1 MRVQLMMALRY
12 LRGRKLRSALT
23 TLAVVFGV
31 AVLFGMNS
39 LLPTLTQAFRQ
50 TVLATTGKV
59 DLIFTSVT
67 EGMFPADRMEVVR
80 GVNGVAEVTGSLHR
94 NVLLPPALA
103 GRAGVNA
110 LTLVGVEPEVAA
122 RLRHYPLREGR
133 FLTPDDGDVI
143 VISRG
148 LADKLALSVGD
159 TLTLPSATGTTDFE
173 IVGVLDVP
181 SLPGTEEVYVPLPA
195 AQRLLGMP
203 GQINVIEAVVK
214 PGVDRE
220 GVEMAALAALGDT
233 FKPEPPEM
241 GEELLA
247 TLQMGEIAFALFGV
261 MALAIGAFII
271 LNTFRTVVV
280 ERRHDLGMLRAVGA
294 SRRAVVGLVLAE
306 SLLQGV
312 FGTAL
317 GLIGGYGLAWLLLL
331 MVRPTMQQYLR
342 MEATTPVLT
351 LPNLLTAVVLGI
363 GATLAGG
370 LLPALSAGRVTPLE
384 ALRPVVPGAY
394 ERAARRRGI
403 AGAVLLVLAALALL
417 IGDFNLAA
425 LGTLLFLVGLVLV
438 APALVSPLARL
449 FGRLL
454 ALIFA
459 REGRLAEG
467 NLARQPNRA
476 AVTASA
482 LMVGL
487 AMILALAGMVSSLFD
502 GFMNYLDHSLH
513 TDFLLMPASLVLGG
527 GNVGAGPELVEAVRA
542 VPGVTGAT
550 TLRLGTAAVDGA
562 TLQVVGVNPET
573 YPRLSGLVFR
583 YGDPQEAFAALG
595 RERAIIVNGVFAA
608 QWQVRVGDVLTLQ
621 TPEGKR
627 EYRVVGVGSDYLNA
641 KLATG
646 YISQANLERDF
657 HQTADLLVMVEA
669 AEDADMAAVEAKLR
683 EIVGRYPSFVLT
695 EWRSFREEQQRAF
708 NRSISL
714 LNVIMVMFALPS
726 LLAMVN
732 TLTINVMERTR
743 EIGVLRAVGSTRR
756 QVRRMIVAESLLLGA
771 LGTAFGILAGLW
783 LGYVLMQGMDVS
795 GFVMPY
801 YFPYAGILL
810 AVAVGLLIGVGA
822 AVLPA
827 RRAARLDI
835 VAALRYE

>member
-67 EGMFPADRMEVVR
+67 EGTFPADRMEVVQ
-80 GVNGVAEVTGSLHR
+80 GVDGIAEVTGSLHR

-103 GRAGVNA
+103 SRAGVNA
-110 LTLVGVEPEVAA
+110 LTLVGVEPEAAA

-133 FLTPDDGDVI
+133 FLAPDDADAI

-148 LADKLALSVGD
+148 LADKLALSVGG

-203 GQINVIEAVVK
+203 GQINVIEAVVQ
-214 PGVDRE
+214 PGVDRDQ
-220 GVEMAALAALGDT
+220 VERAALAALGDT

-247 TLQMGEIAFALFGV
+247 SLQMGEIAFALFGV

-294 SRRAVVGLVLAE
+294 SRRTVVGLVLAE

-317 GLIGGYGLAWLLLL
+317 GLVGGYGLAWLLLL

-370 LLPALSAGRVTPLE
+370 LWPALSAGRVMPLE
-384 ALRPVVPGAY
+384 ALRPVVPGVY

-403 AGAVLLVLAALALL
+403 AGAVLLALAVLALL
-417 IGDFNLAA
+417 TGDFNLAA

-454 ALIFA
+454 TLVFA

-487 AMILALAGMVSSLFD
+487 AMILALAGMISSLFD
-502 GFMNYLDHSLH
+502 GFMSYLDHSLH

-562 TLQVVGVNPET
+562 TLQVVGVDPET

-583 YGDPQEAFAALG
+583 YGDPEEAFAALG

-608 QWQVRVGDVLTLQ
+608 QRQVRVGDVLILQ

-683 EIVGRYPSFVLT
+683 EIVGRYPSFVLA

-783 LGYVLMQGMDVS
+783 LGYVLVQGMNVS
-795 GFVMPY
+795 GFAMPY
-801 YFPYAGILL
+801 YFPYAGLLL

>member
-67 EGMFPADRMEVVR
+67 EGTFSADWMEVVR
-80 GVNGVAEVTGSLHR
+80 GVDGVAGVTGSLHR

-133 FLTPDDGDVI
+133 FLTPDDGDAI

-220 GVEMAALAALGDT
+220 GVERAALAALGDT

-247 TLQMGEIAFALFGV
+247 SLQMGEIAFALFGV

-294 SRRAVVGLVLAE
+294 SRRTVVGLVLAE

-317 GLIGGYGLAWLLLL
+317 GLVGGYGLAWLLLL

-454 ALIFA
+454 ALLFA

-562 TLQVVGVNPET
+562 TLQVVGVDPET

>member
-1 MRVQLMMALRY
+1 
-12 LRGRKLRSALT
+12 
-23 TLAVVFGV
+23 
-31 AVLFGMNS
+31 
-39 LLPTLTQAFRQ
+39 
-50 TVLATTGKV
+50 
-59 DLIFTSVT
+59 
-67 EGMFPADRMEVVR
+67 
-80 GVNGVAEVTGSLHR
+80 
-94 NVLLPPALA
+94 
-103 GRAGVNA
+103 
-110 LTLVGVEPEVAA
+110 
-122 RLRHYPLREGR
+122 
-133 FLTPDDGDVI
+133 
-143 VISRG
+143 
-148 LADKLALSVGD
+148 
-159 TLTLPSATGTTDFE
+159 
-173 IVGVLDVP
+173 
-181 SLPGTEEVYVPLPA
+181 
-195 AQRLLGMP
+195 
-203 GQINVIEAVVK
+203 
-214 PGVDRE
+214 
-220 GVEMAALAALGDT
+220 
-233 FKPEPPEM
+233 
-241 GEELLA
+241 
-247 TLQMGEIAFALFGV
+247 
-261 MALAIGAFII
+261 
-271 LNTFRTVVV
+271 
-280 ERRHDLGMLRAVGA
+280 
-294 SRRAVVGLVLAE
+294 
-306 SLLQGV
+306 
-312 FGTAL
+312 
-317 GLIGGYGLAWLLLL
+317 
-331 MVRPTMQQYLR
+331 
-342 MEATTPVLT
+342 
-351 LPNLLTAVVLGI
+351 
-363 GATLAGG
+363 
-370 LLPALSAGRVTPLE
+370 VTPLE

-417 IGDFNLAA
+417 TGDFNLAA

-502 GFMNYLDHSLH
+502 GFMSYLDHSLH
-513 TDFLLMPASLVLGG
+513 TDFLLMPASLVLSG
-527 GNVGAGPELVEAVRA
+527 GNVGAGPELVEAVRS

-562 TLQVVGVNPET
+562 TLQVIGVDPET

-583 YGDPQEAFAALG
+583 YGDPEEAFAALG
-595 RERAIIVNGVFAA
+595 RERAIIVNGIFAA
-608 QWQVRVGDVLTLQ
+608 QRQVKVGDVLTLQ

-714 LNVIMVMFALPS
+714 LNVMMVMFALPS

-783 LGYVLMQGMDVS
+783 LGYVLMQGINVG
-795 GFVMPY
+795 GFVMSY
-801 YFPYAGILL
+801 YFPYTGLLL

>member
-1 MRVQLMMALRY
+1 MRVQWTMALRY
-12 LRGRKLRSALT
+12 LYGRKLRTALT

-31 AVLFGMNS
+31 AVLFGMNA
-39 LLPTLTQAFRQ
+39 LLPTMLQAFRQ

-59 DLIFTSVT
+59 DLVFTSVT
-67 EGMFPADRMEVVR
+67 DGPFPAERMEAVW
-80 GVNGVAEVTGSLHR
+80 GVEGIAEVTGSLRR
-94 NVLLPPALA
+94 NVLLPPDLA
-103 GRAGVNA
+103 GQAGLNA
-110 LTLVGVEPEVAA
+110 VTLVGVEPEIAA
-122 RLRHYPLREGR
+122 RLRHYPLKEGR
-133 FLTPDDGDVI
+133 FLTADDGDAM
-143 VISRG
+143 VISKG
-148 LADKLALSVGD
+148 LAEKLALSVGD
-159 TLTLPSATGTTDFE
+159 PLGLPSATGVTDFE
-173 IVGVLDVP
+173 VVGILDVP
-181 SLPGTEEVYVPLPA
+181 SIPGVEEVFVPLLS

-214 PGVDRE
+214 PGVDRDKAE
-220 GVEMAALAALGDT
+220 GAVLAALSEM
-233 FKPEPPEM
+233 FKAEPPEI
-241 GEELLA
+241 GEELIA
-247 TLQMGEIAFALFGV
+247 SLQMGEIAFALFGV

-294 SRRAVVGLVLAE
+294 SRRVVVGLILAE
-306 SLLQGV
+306 SLLQGLL
-312 FGTAL
+312 GTAI
-317 GLIGGYGLAWLLLL
+317 GLAAGYGLAWVLLLT
-331 MVRPTMQQYLR
+331 VRSVMQQYLR
-342 MEATTPVLT
+342 MEAAVPIIT
-351 LPNLLTAVVLGI
+351 LPNLLTATVLGL

-370 LLPALSAGRVTPLE
+370 LWPALSAGRVTPLE

-394 ERAARRRGI
+394 ERAAKKRGI
-403 AGAVLLVLAALALL
+403 AGAILVVLAALALL
-417 IGDFNLAA
+417 TGNFNMAA
-425 LGTLLFLVGLVLV
+425 LGMLLFLAGLVLV
-438 APALVSPLARL
+438 APVLVGPLSRL

-487 AMILALAGMVSSLFD
+487 AMILAIAGMVTSIFD
-502 GFMNYLDHSLH
+502 GFMSYIDHSLSA
-513 TDFLLMPASLVLGG
+513 DFLLMPASLVLGG
-527 GNVGAGPELVEAVRA
+527 GNVGAGPELVEEVRA

-562 TLQVVGVNPET
+562 TLQVIGVDPET
-573 YPRLSGLVFR
+573 YSRLSGLVFR
-583 YGDPQEAFAALG
+583 YGDPEEAFAALG
-595 RERAIIVNGVFAA
+595 QERAMIVNGVFAA
-608 QWQVRVGDVLTLQ
+608 QRRVRVGDTLTLQ
-621 TPEGKR
+621 TPAGER

-641 KLATG
+641 KLVTA
-646 YISQANLERDF
+646 YVSQTNLERDF
-657 HQTADLLVMVEA
+657 YQTADLLVMVEA
-669 AEDADMAAVEAKLR
+669 ADDADMAAVQARLE
-683 EIVGRYPSFVLT
+683 EIVRKYPSFVLT
-695 EWRSFREEQQRAF
+695 EWRSFREEQERVFGQ
-708 NRSISL
+708 SISL
-714 LNVIMVMFALPS
+714 LNVIGVMFALPS

-756 QVRRMIVAESLLLGA
+756 QVRRMVVAESLLLGA

-783 LGYVLMQGMDVS
+783 LGYVLVAGMNVS
-795 GFVMPY
+795 GFVIPY
-801 YFPYAGILL
+801 YFPYTGILV

>member
-1 MRVQLMMALRY
+1 MRVQWTMALRY
-12 LRGRKLRSALT
+12 LYGRKLRTALT

-31 AVLFGMNS
+31 AVLFGMNA
-39 LLPTLTQAFRQ
+39 LLPTMLQAFRQ

-59 DLIFTSVT
+59 DLVFTSVT
-67 EGMFPADRMEVVR
+67 DGPFPAERMEAVW
-80 GVNGVAEVTGSLHR
+80 GVEGIAEVTGSLRR
-94 NVLLPPALA
+94 NVLLPPDLA
-103 GRAGVNA
+103 GQAGLNA
-110 LTLVGVEPEVAA
+110 VTLVGVEPEIAA
-122 RLRHYPLREGR
+122 RLRHYPLKEGR
-133 FLTPDDGDVI
+133 FLTADDGDAM
-143 VISRG
+143 VISKG
-148 LADKLALSVGD
+148 LAEKLALSVGD
-159 TLTLPSATGTTDFE
+159 PLGLPSATGVTDFE
-173 IVGVLDVP
+173 VVGILDVP
-181 SLPGTEEVYVPLPA
+181 SIPGVEEVFVPLLS

-214 PGVDRE
+214 PGVDRDKAE
-220 GVEMAALAALGDT
+220 GAVLAALGEM
-233 FKPEPPEM
+233 FKAEPPEI
-241 GEELLA
+241 GEELIA
-247 TLQMGEIAFALFGV
+247 SLQMGEIAFALFGV

-294 SRRAVVGLVLAE
+294 SRRVVVGLILAE
-306 SLLQGV
+306 SLLQGLL
-312 FGTAL
+312 GTAI
-317 GLIGGYGLAWLLLL
+317 GLAAGYGLAWVLLLT
-331 MVRPTMQQYLR
+331 VRSVMQQYLR
-342 MEATTPVLT
+342 MEAAVPIIT
-351 LPNLLTAVVLGI
+351 LPNLLTATVLGL

-370 LLPALSAGRVTPLE
+370 LWPALSAGRVTPLE

-394 ERAARRRGI
+394 ERAAKKRGI
-403 AGAVLLVLAALALL
+403 AGAILVVLAALALL
-417 IGDFNLAA
+417 TGNFNMAA
-425 LGTLLFLVGLVLV
+425 LGMLLFLAGLVLV
-438 APALVSPLARL
+438 APVLVGPLSRL

-487 AMILALAGMVSSLFD
+487 AMILAIAGMVTSIFD
-502 GFMNYLDHSLH
+502 GFMSYIDHSLRA
-513 TDFLLMPASLVLGG
+513 DFLLMPASLVLGG
-527 GNVGAGPELVEAVRA
+527 GNVGAGPELVEEVRA

-562 TLQVVGVNPET
+562 TLQVIGVDPET
-573 YPRLSGLVFR
+573 YSRLSGLVFR
-583 YGDPQEAFAALG
+583 YGDPEEAFAALG
-595 RERAIIVNGVFAA
+595 QERAMIVNGVFAA
-608 QWQVRVGDVLTLQ
+608 QRRVRVGDTLTLQ
-621 TPEGKR
+621 TPAGER

-641 KLATG
+641 KLVTA
-646 YISQANLERDF
+646 YVSQTNLERDF
-657 HQTADLLVMVEA
+657 YQTADLLVMVEA
-669 AEDADMAAVEAKLR
+669 ADDADVAAVQARLE
-683 EIVGRYPSFVLT
+683 EIVRKYPSFVLT
-695 EWRSFREEQQRAF
+695 EWRSFREEQERVFGQ
-708 NRSISL
+708 SISL
-714 LNVIMVMFALPS
+714 LNVIGVMFALPS

-756 QVRRMIVAESLLLGA
+756 QVRRMVVAESLLLGA

-783 LGYVLMQGMDVS
+783 LGYVLVAGMNVS
-795 GFVMPY
+795 GFVIPY
-801 YFPYAGILL
+801 YFPYTGILV

>member
-67 EGMFPADRMEVVR
+67 EGTFPADRMEVVR
-80 GVNGVAEVTGSLHR
+80 GVDGVAEVAGSLHR

-133 FLTPDDGDVI
+133 FLAPDDADAI

-173 IVGVLDVP
+173 VVGVLDVP

-220 GVEMAALAALGDT
+220 EVEKAALAALGDT

-247 TLQMGEIAFALFGV
+247 SLQMGEIAFALFGV

-280 ERRHDLGMLRAVGA
+280 ERRHDLGMLRAIGA

-317 GLIGGYGLAWLLLL
+317 GLVGGYGLAWLLLL

-370 LLPALSAGRVTPLE
+370 LWPALSAGRVTPLE

-417 IGDFNLAA
+417 TGDFNLAA

-502 GFMNYLDHSLH
+502 GFMSYLDHSLH
-513 TDFLLMPASLVLGG
+513 TDFLLMPASLVLSG
-527 GNVGAGPELVEAVRA
+527 GNVGAGPELVEAVRS

-562 TLQVVGVNPET
+562 TLQVIGVDPET

-583 YGDPQEAFAALG
+583 YGDPEEAFAALG
-595 RERAIIVNGVFAA
+595 RERAIIVNGIFAA
-608 QWQVRVGDVLTLQ
+608 QRQVKVGDVLTLQ

-669 AEDADMAAVEAKLR
+669 AEGRRYGRGGGEVTGNRRAV
-683 EIVGRYPSFVLT
+683 P
-695 EWRSFREEQQRAF
+695 
-708 NRSISL
+708 
-714 LNVIMVMFALPS
+714 
-726 LLAMVN
+726 
-732 TLTINVMERTR
+732 
-743 EIGVLRAVGSTRR
+743 VLRADGVAVVPGGAAAGLQPEHLPAERDYGDVRAAVASGDGEHADDQRDGADARDRR
-756 QVRRMIVAESLLLGA
+756 PAGGGEHAAAGAADDCGGESAPGRAGDGLRDSGGPLAGVRPDAGDGCERFRDALLLPVHGSP
-771 LGTAFGILAGLW
+771 AG
-783 LGYVLMQGMDVS
+783 GGR
-795 GFVMPY
+795 
-801 YFPYAGILL
+801 
-810 AVAVGLLIGVGA
+810 GA
-822 AVLPA
+822 AHWRGGGGAAGAPGGPSGH
-827 RRAARLDI
+827 RGRAA
-835 VAALRYE
+835 V

>member
-67 EGMFPADRMEVVR
+67 EGTFSADWMEVVR
-80 GVNGVAEVTGSLHR
+80 GVDGVAGVTGSLHR

-133 FLTPDDGDVI
+133 FLTPDDGNAI

-220 GVEMAALAALGDT
+220 GVERAALAALGDT

-247 TLQMGEIAFALFGV
+247 SLQMGEIAFALFGV

-294 SRRAVVGLVLAE
+294 SRRTVVGLVLAE

-317 GLIGGYGLAWLLLL
+317 GLVGGYGLAWLLLL

-454 ALIFA
+454 ALLFA

-562 TLQVVGVNPET
+562 TLQVVGVDPET

>member
-1 MRVQLMMALRY
+1 MRVQWIMALRY

-31 AVLFGMNS
+31 AVLFGMNA
-39 LLPTLTQAFRQ
+39 LLPTMLQAFRQ

-59 DLIFTSVT
+59 DLVFTSVT
-67 EGMFPADRMEVVR
+67 DGPFPVERVEAVR
-80 GVNGVAEVTGSLHR
+80 RVDGVAEVTGSLRR
-94 NVLLPPALA
+94 NVLLPPDLVS
-103 GRAGVNA
+103 RAGLNA
-110 LTLVGVEPEVAA
+110 VTLVGVEPEVAA
-122 RLRHYPLREGR
+122 RLRHYPMKEGR
-133 FLTPDDGDVI
+133 FLTADDGDAA

-148 LADKLALSVGD
+148 LAEKLALSVGSR
-159 TLTLPSATGTTDFE
+159 LTLPSAQGTTDLE
-173 IVGVLDVP
+173 VVGILDVP
-181 SLPGTEEVYVPLPA
+181 SIPGVEEVFVPLPA
-195 AQRLLGMP
+195 AQRLLEML

-214 PGVDRE
+214 PGVDRDQAE
-220 GVEMAALAALGDT
+220 GAVLAALGGL
-233 FKPEPPEM
+233 FKAEPPEV
-241 GEELLA
+241 GEELIASLR
-247 TLQMGEIAFALFGV
+247 MGEVAFAIFGV

-294 SRRAVVGLVLAE
+294 SRRVVVGLILAE
-306 SLLQGV
+306 SLLQGLL
-312 FGTAL
+312 GTAI
-317 GLIGGYGLAWLLLL
+317 GLAAGYGLAWVLLLT
-331 MVRPTMQQYLR
+331 VRSVMQQYLR
-342 MEATTPVLT
+342 MEAAVPIIT
-351 LPNLLTAVVLGI
+351 LPNLLTAIVLGL

-370 LLPALSAGRVTPLE
+370 LWPALSAGRVTPIE

-394 ERAARRRGI
+394 ERAAKRRGI
-403 AGAVLLVLAALALL
+403 VGAVLVVLAALALL
-417 IGDFNLAA
+417 TGNFNVTA

-438 APALVSPLARL
+438 APVLVNPLSRF

-454 ALIFA
+454 VLMFA

-487 AMILALAGMVSSLFD
+487 AMILAMAGMVTSIFD
-502 GFMNYLDHSLH
+502 GFMSYIDHSLH

-562 TLQVVGVNPET
+562 TLQVIGVDPET
-573 YPRLSGLVFR
+573 YPQLSGLVFR

-608 QWQVRVGDVLTLQ
+608 QRRVRVGDVLTLQ
-621 TPEGKR
+621 TPEGDR

-646 YISQANLERDF
+646 YISQTNLERDF

-669 AEDADMAAVEAKLR
+669 ADDADMAAVQARLE
-683 EIVGRYPSFVLT
+683 EIVRKYPSFVLT
-695 EWRSFREEQQRAF
+695 EWRSFREEQEKVFGQ
-708 NRSISL
+708 SVSL
-714 LNVIMVMFALPS
+714 FNVIGVMFALPS

-756 QVRRMIVAESLLLGA
+756 QIRRMVIAESLLLGA

-783 LGYVLMQGMDVS
+783 LGYVLVTGMNVS
-795 GFVMPY
+795 GFVIPY
-801 YFPYAGILL
+801 YFPYTGILV

-822 AVLPA
+822 ALLPA

-835 VAALRYE
+835 VTALRYE

>member
-783 LGYVLMQGMDVS
+783 LGYVLMQGINVG
-795 GFVMPY
+795 GFVMSY